1 MNTTNNTQTNT
12 QINNNITFTDNR
24 GRTYNVNES
33 YDNLLYIH
41 ELMCAKYVS
50 GDYNGHTKEVFESM
64 IEEVEMKLKTMLL
77 SGYGF
82 NPKQIENKME
92 SNMQDYLYNNEYEA
106 AHQELMSL
114 LDQAN
119 DHEFEMA
126 NELSHEELYAQIMED
141 NEV

>member
-1 MNTTNNTQTNT
+1 MNTSNNT

-24 GRTYNVNES
+24 GRIYNVNES

-41 ELMCAKYVS
+41 ELMCAKYIS

-82 NPKQIENKME
+82 NPNKQHKQMENNKE
-92 SNMQDYLYNNEYEA
+92 SNMQDYLHNEEYEA

-126 NELSHEELYAQIMED
+126 NELSHAELYEQIMED
-141 NEV
+141 NNI

>member
-1 MNTTNNTQTNT
+1 
-12 QINNNITFTDNR
+12 
-24 GRTYNVNES
+24 
-33 YDNLLYIH
+33 
-41 ELMCAKYVS
+41 
-50 GDYNGHTKEVFESM
+50 M

-82 NPKQIENKME
+82 NPKQTSNNENKME
-92 SNMQDYLYNNEYEA
+92 SNMQDYLYNEEYES

-141 NEV
+141 NNL